1 MFSYLHKYC
10 VLSLNC
16 FLLTGV
22 CLSLIPFITR
32 EPSNISPLILTP
44 FLDFHLFHFE
54 SKSRGFPSWRSII
67 LPSCLF
73 FICSL
78 YQLLLFFEP
87 CLILPCI
94 SSLVLSI
101 PFIPIYEDGLRPMFS
116 VEICLHGIFTGVI
129 CACVCPPSSMYIIY
143 QLPSAS
149 VYILGQF
156 INLGLPGITCKKY
169 HIHLLSSLIILFFS
183 CKEALRYYCTE
194 YRNKTIEVE
203 HKVYK

>member
-1 MFSYLHKYC
+1 
-10 VLSLNC
+10 
-16 FLLTGV
+16 
-22 CLSLIPFITR
+22 
-32 EPSNISPLILTP
+32 
-44 FLDFHLFHFE
+44 
-54 SKSRGFPSWRSII
+54 
-67 LPSCLF
+67 
-73 FICSL
+73 
-78 YQLLLFFEP
+78 
-87 CLILPCI
+87 
-94 SSLVLSI
+94 
-101 PFIPIYEDGLRPMFS
+101 
-116 VEICLHGIFTGVI
+116 
-129 CACVCPPSSMYIIY
+129 MYIIY